1 MDIVKSPLLTEKID
15 TGSCGSNNPAKFPEK
30 TGVVR
35 VQGLW
40 AISCLKAEGDR
51 PTNEASF
58 LVPPNSPSQ

>member
-35 VQGLW
+35 STGSLGNFIPKSGRRQ
-40 AISCLKAEGDR
+40 A
-51 PTNEASF
+51 N
-58 LVPPNSPSQ
+58 Q